1 MYFFLFVMVYFCG
14 VLWFFLFCFF
24 KDAVSKYQEVTN
36 NLEFAKELQRS
47 FMALSQD
54 VSKEQAV
61 QCGLSK
67 HLSFKLFFTDTRC
80 SSHLSLEGWNGHGF
94 LYVWLF
100 FCTLCTALCQVF
112 WRLFLEEFSDELH
125 KRMGTKIMWSFSDK
139 TELLENSVITKQA
152 CHATL

>member
-1 MYFFLFVMVYFCG
+1 MGSMYFFLFVMVYFCG
-14 VLWFFLFCFF
+14 VLLVFF

-54 VSKEQAV
+54 VSKEQVV

-80 SSHLSLEGWNGHGF
+80 SSHLSLEG
-94 LYVWLF
+94 
-100 FCTLCTALCQVF
+100 
-112 WRLFLEEFSDELH
+112 
-125 KRMGTKIMWSFSDK
+125 
-139 TELLENSVITKQA
+139 
-152 CHATL
+152 